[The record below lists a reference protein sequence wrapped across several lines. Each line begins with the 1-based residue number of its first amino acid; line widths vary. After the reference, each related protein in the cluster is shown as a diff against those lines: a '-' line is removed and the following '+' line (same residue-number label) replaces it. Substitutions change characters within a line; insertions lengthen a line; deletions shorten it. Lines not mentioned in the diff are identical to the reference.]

1 MARVRASL
9 EKIRDPSVQ
18 TAISEAAYAHV
29 RPVLKEALVNCPYAL
44 NDAEADCLESFGI
57 TVNPYATQTHTHA
70 ACKAIENRM
79 LEIVGRHLP
88 KERCTMLFLKRSKLR
103 YLRRAAALKD
113 DFLNQ
118 DIEPKDLFRYDR
130 DTIRTRLK
138 NIATPIAYISDT
150 LHFMSRLELMMLF
163 SDSPQLQ
170 TLLATLVLPVEAM
183 HRRTTLY
190 PALYSVNYG
199 PKGFEY
205 IPGNHG
211 GGAYFHPYDTLDWL
225 KVRQLRGEDHH
236 GIDPTITLTFQLV
249 ESLGANHLFIIQRG
263 DLRTPLV
270 RTFCRDTLVTM
281 PKVFCP
287 DSMNANRPLSKTKA
301 MQMLMYCKSVKQVSE
316 RDIYAKFRQM
326 ISTPELELYE
336 PDEIVH
342 LCNYFHFITHLD
354 SITCYEDLLGN
365 SLWRRLTIPVRTK
378 ITQFLDFFR
387 GQNNF
392 SKLLAALKW
401 ESFSYSLEP
410 TDFTVTYDG
419 HATRALSD
427 RLSLPLADAATIIK
441 DSRSDPTLFTE
452 EDLEDTPFEDFLD
465 RLKYPPHHY
474 KAEITS
480 PSGTNTPATNISPQ
494 PPQSGTHSPAP
505 TSIPDSVNDREN
517 IEIHNSSWLAAT
529 IHHML
534 ADLPFVQSESKRTY
548 FFASPPVLLSDPDL
562 THHTNLAWPP
572 ILSDM
577 VDSLNINANACFVQ
591 VYDNG
596 YSRPW
601 RCDYGRKPESDA
613 ITTLILGEVNLKAG
627 GEAEIPLKEGD
638 WFTISGALL
647 TRCHHISVR
656 SALCISLT
664 FWVHGSP
671 VLSALP
677 TEGWTTPQS
686 APFSVHSRQQL
697 DGGPPCQPA
706 DCSGS
711 PQPHFLER
719 PQISTVDSTPPIPKA
734 TSFRAPL
741 QPTAVETATTNPD
754 GALPWTTWVPLLQSH
769 GFDGKQLQYDPT
781 GNLIVPVQDIR
792 RLDHARYPDEVPVSL
807 QDTLNAIKRF
817 PVEIRMDHQRASSYA
832 SDIKNCRTGKLL
844 TQMDTKWKASF
855 AYKMQHEDKYV
866 AGTVI
871 HGCGGSGKSHAI
883 QTWMRTLPADQNTV
897 TIITPTVILR
907 NDWSTKLPILPS
919 DVFKTFEKAIIQ
931 PCNPV
936 VIFDDYTKL
945 PPGSIEATVMHHSNI
960 AYVVLTGDSRQSVY
974 HEINPEAYIAML
986 PEAVDVFTP
995 FCEFYL
1001 NATHRNVQALANKL
1015 GVYSERQGRLKVNF
1029 ASHHLKASRTPL
1041 LVPSTMKRNAMAD
1054 MGHHSMTYA
1063 GCQGLTA
1070 PKIQILLDNHT
1081 QFCSDRVL
1089 YTCLSRAVDSI
1100 HFINTGPTTGD
1111 YWTKLESTPYL
1122 KAFIDTYRDEKTEM
1136 YNSDPASEAPTEP
1149 EAPSTHFPLAPKPL
1163 LEPIV
1168 SELPAKEAREIFSH
1182 SAGYSDTIQTEDPV
1196 VQLFQHQQ
1204 ARDETLYWATIE
1216 ARLSL
1221 STPEDN
1227 LSEFNMKRDVGD
1239 ILFMNYS
1246 KVMNLPA
1253 EPVEFEERLWEI
1265 SAAEVRNVYLSK
1277 PIGNL
1282 VNAASRQS
1290 PDFPKHKIALFL
1302 KSQWVKKVE
1311 KLGALKVKPGQTI
1324 ASFMQETVMLYGTMA
1339 RYLRKMRQRF
1349 QPPNIFINCEKTP
1362 DDLDSFVKTHWNFAR
1377 PAHTNDFTAF
1387 DQSQDGA
1394 MLQFEVMKAK
1404 FFNVP
1409 PEIIEGYIYIK
1420 LNAAIFLGTLG
1431 IMRLSGEGPT
1441 FDANTECSIAYNAT
1455 RFHIDSGTAQVYA
1468 GDDMALDRICPE
1480 KASFHRL
1487 ENQLKLTSKPMFPR
1501 QTTGDY
1507 AEFCGWVFTPAGII
1521 KHSLKMYASIQ
1532 LQKKLN
1538 NIKES
1543 ARSYALDLRYAYKLG
1558 DSLQEHLTEEEAA
1571 YHQQS
1576 VRDMHLLHQ
1585 AEVLAHGS
1593 SSPPHPFSTAE
1604 AARTKTQ
1611 KRNATKRKQ
1620 KVRIAEI
1627 LPPDY

>member
-44 NDAEADCLESFGI
+44 SDAEADCLENFGI
-57 TVNPYATQTHTHA
+57 TINPYATQTHTHA
-70 ACKAIENRM
+70 ACKAVENRM
-79 LEIVGRHLP
+79 LEIVGKHLP

-113 DFLNQ
+113 DFVNK
-118 DIEPKDLFRYDR
+118 DVEPKDLFRYDR

-138 NIATPIAYISDT
+138 GISTPIAYMSDT
-150 LHFMSRLELMMLF
+150 LHFMSHLELMLLF

-170 TLLATLVLPVEAM
+170 TMLATVVLPIEAIH
-183 HRRTTLY
+183 HRTSLYPTLY
-190 PALYSVNYG
+190 SINYG

-211 GGAYFHPYDTLDWL
+211 GGAYFHPYATLDWL
-225 KVRQLRGEDHH
+225 KVRQLRGVDYY
-236 GIDPTITLTFQLV
+236 GIDPDITLTFQLV

-263 DLRTPLV
+263 DLKTPQV
-270 RTFCRDTLVTM
+270 RTFCRNALVTM
-281 PKVFCP
+281 PKIFCP
-287 DSMNANRPLSKTKA
+287 DSMNANRPLTKTKA
-301 MQMLMYCKSVKQVSE
+301 MQMLMYCKSVKQVTE

-326 ISTPELELYE
+326 ISTQELELYE

-342 LCNYFHFITHLD
+342 LCNYFHFIAHLD
-354 SITCYEDLLGN
+354 SISCYEDLLGN

-378 ITQFLDFFR
+378 INQFLDLFR
-387 GQNNF
+387 GQSGF
-392 SKLLAALKW
+392 TKLLSALKW
-401 ESFSYSLEP
+401 EAFSYSLEP
-410 TDFTVTYDG
+410 TDSTVHYNG
-419 HATRALSD
+419 HSARALSHK
-427 RLSLPLADAATIIK
+427 LGIPLPSAASILQ
-441 DSRSDPTLFTE
+441 DSRADPSLFTE
-452 EDLEDTPFEDFLD
+452 ADLEEAPFEDFLG
-465 RLKYPPHHY
+465 RLNFPINPHPETTPSVDCPDGT
-474 KAEITS
+474 APDDTPVTPGPCSTS
-480 PSGTNTPATNISPQ
+480 ADQAHSDPQ
-494 PPQSGTHSPAP
+494 PSKSQPTQAPGPTQTVDPNDDSTAPRP
-505 TSIPDSVNDREN
+505 TSFRE
-517 IEIHNSSWLAAT
+517 
-529 IHHML
+529 
-534 ADLPFVQSESKRTY
+534 P
-548 FFASPPVLLSDPDL
+548 LSDP
-562 THHTNLAWPP
+562 TSESSNAGPN
-572 ILSDM
+572 IL
-577 VDSLNINANACFVQ
+577 V
-591 VYDNG
+591 
-596 YSRPW
+596 PW
-601 RCDYGRKPESDA
+601 AS
-613 ITTLILGEVNLKAG
+613 
-627 GEAEIPLKEGD
+627 
-638 WFTISGALL
+638 
-647 TRCHHISVR
+647 
-656 SALCISLT
+656 
-664 FWVHGSP
+664 
-671 VLSALP
+671 
-677 TEGWTTPQS
+677 
-686 APFSVHSRQQL
+686 
-697 DGGPPCQPA
+697 
-706 DCSGS
+706 
-711 PQPHFLER
+711 
-719 PQISTVDSTPPIPKA
+719 
-734 TSFRAPL
+734 
-741 QPTAVETATTNPD
+741 
-754 GALPWTTWVPLLQSH
+754 WVPLLQSH
-769 GFDGKQLQYDPT
+769 GFDGQQLQNDPE
-781 GNLIVPVQDIR
+781 GNLIIPVQDIR
-792 RLDHARYPDEVPVSL
+792 RLAHCPYPDEVPTSL
-807 QDTLNAIKRF
+807 QTTLNAIKRY
-817 PVEIRMDHQRASSYA
+817 PVSIQIDHQRASSYA

-844 TQMDTKWKASF
+844 TQMDAKWKAAF
-855 AYKMQHEDKYV
+855 AYKMQHEDKTV

-883 QTWMRTLPADQNTV
+883 QEWMRKLPADQNVVTV
-897 TIITPTVILR
+897 VTPTVILR

-919 DVFKTFEKAIIQ
+919 ETFKTFEKAIVQ
-931 PCNPV
+931 PCNAV
-936 VIFDDYTKL
+936 VVFDDYTKL

-960 AYVVLTGDSRQSVY
+960 SYIILTGDSRQSVY
-974 HEINPEAYIAML
+974 HELNAEAYIATL

-1001 NATHRNVQALANKL
+1001 NATHRNVQGLANKL
-1015 GVYSERQGRLKVNF
+1015 GVYSERPGKLKVHF

-1041 LVPSTMKRNAMAD
+1041 LVPSTMKRNAMSD

-1070 PKIQILLDNHT
+1070 PKVQILLDNHT

-1111 YWTKLESTPYL
+1111 YWAKLESTPYL
-1122 KAFIDTYRDEKTEM
+1122 KAFIDTYRDEKTEL
-1136 YNSDPASEAPTEP
+1136 YNGEPASDLPTEP
-1149 EAPSTHFPLAPKPL
+1149 EPPITHFPLAPKPL
-1163 LEPIV
+1163 LEPLV
-1168 SELPAKEAREIFSH
+1168 SELPTKEAREIFSQ
-1182 SAGYSDTIQTEDPV
+1182 STGYSDTIQTEDPE

-1204 ARDETLYWATIE
+1204 AKDETLYWATID

-1221 STPEDN
+1221 ATPEEN
-1227 LSEFNMKRDVGD
+1227 LREFNMKKDVGD
-1239 ILFMNYS
+1239 ILFMNYAQ
-1246 KVMNLPA
+1246 VMQLPA

-1282 VNAASRQS
+1282 VNAATRQS

-1302 KSQWVKKVE
+1302 KSQWVKKTE

-1349 QPPNIFINCEKTP
+1349 QPKNIFINCETTP
-1362 DDLDSFVKTHWNFAR
+1362 DDLDAFVKTHWDFTR

-1409 PEIIEGYIYIK
+1409 SEIIEGYIFIK

-1455 RFHIDSGTAQVYA
+1455 RFHINDGTAQVYA

-1487 ENQLKLTSKPMFPR
+1487 EKQLKLTSKPMFPR
-1501 QTTGDY
+1501 QTVGDY

-1558 DSLQEHLTEEEAA
+1558 DDLQEHLTEEEAA

-1585 AEVLAHGS
+1585 AETLAHGS
-1593 SSPPHPFSTAE
+1593 SSPPHQFSTAE
-1604 AARTKTQ
+1604 TGRTRTQ
-1611 KRNATKRKQ
+1611 KRNDTKKKRR
-1620 KVRIAEI
+1620 VRIAEI

>member
-44 NDAEADCLESFGI
+44 NDAEADCLENFGI

-79 LEIVGRHLP
+79 LEIVGKHLP

-113 DFLNQ
+113 DFINQ

-138 NIATPIAYISDT
+138 DITTPIAYMSDT
-150 LHFMSRLELMMLF
+150 LHFMSHTELMLLF
-163 SDSPQLQ
+163 ADSPPLQ
-170 TLLATLVLPVEAM
+170 TMLATLVLPIEAM

-190 PALYSVNYG
+190 PALYSINYG

-281 PKVFCP
+281 PKIFCP
-287 DSMNANRPLSKTKA
+287 DSMNANRPLTKTKA

-336 PDEIVH
+336 PDEMVH
-342 LCNYFHFITHLD
+342 LCNYFHFVAHLD
-354 SITCYEDLLGN
+354 SITCYDDLLGN
-365 SLWRRLTIPVRTK
+365 SLWATPHHPRTHQSHP
-378 ITQFLDFFR
+378 ILDFFR

-401 ESFSYSLEP
+401 EPFSYSLEP
-410 TDFTVTYDG
+410 NDFTVSYDG
-419 HATRALSD
+419 HSARALAD
-427 RLSLPLADAATIIK
+427 RTGLSLTVAAATIK
-441 DSRSDPTLFTE
+441 DSRADPTLFTE
-452 EDLEDTPFEDFLD
+452 ADLEDTPFEDFLG
-465 RLKYPPHHY
+465 RLTYPIPTNQ
-474 KAEITS
+474 EGSPRDTEPES
-480 PSGTNTPATNISPQ
+480 PSISGATQVFHFNTSAQALTSSPESPQ
-494 PPQSGTHSPAP
+494 AQEWPEVH
-505 TSIPDSVNDREN
+505 
-517 IEIHNSSWLAAT
+517 HSSWLAAT
-529 IHHML
+529 FHHML
-534 ADLPFVQSESKRTY
+534 GELPFAQTVGRRTY
-548 FFASPPVLLSDPDL
+548 LFASPPVLFSDPDL
-562 THHTNLAWPP
+562 THHTNLAWQP
-572 ILSDM
+572 ILSDV
-577 VDSLNINANACFVQ
+577 VDSLGISATACFIQ
-591 VYDNG
+591 VYDEGLNQ
-596 YSRPW
+596 PW
-601 RCDYGRKPESDA
+601 RCNYGRKPESDV
-613 ITTLILGEVNLKAG
+613 ISTLTLGQAELELAG
-627 GEAEIPLKEGD
+627 GKRLSLKEGD
-638 WFTISGALL
+638 WFTINGPLL
-647 TRCHHISVR
+647 QRGHHISVG
-656 SALCISLT
+656 SPQCITLT
-664 FWVHGSP
+664 FWLHMSP
-671 VLSALP
+671 VASASPLQNWLSVQP
-677 TEGWTTPQS
+677 TSPAESSRGKCAPNLAHQPSNPVDTHYVPSRNRAQSLTTDNTPLIHK
-686 APFSVHSRQQL
+686 AV
-697 DGGPPCQPA
+697 
-706 DCSGS
+706 
-711 PQPHFLER
+711 
-719 PQISTVDSTPPIPKA
+719 STRTPLTPIPDDVA
-734 TSFRAPL
+734 TANSTCAI
-741 QPTAVETATTNPD
+741 
-754 GALPWTTWVPLLQSH
+754 PWVSWVPLLQSH
-769 GFDGKQLQYDPT
+769 GFDGTQLQHDPA
-781 GNLIVPVQDIR
+781 GSLIIPVQDIR
-792 RLDHARYPDEVPVSL
+792 RLAHANYPEEVPASL

-817 PVEIRMDHQRASSYA
+817 PVTIKIDHQRASSYA

-844 TQMDTKWKASF
+844 TQMDLKWKSSF
-855 AYKMQHEDKYV
+855 AYKMQHEDKQV

-883 QTWMRTLPADQNTV
+883 QKWMRTLPADQSTV
-897 TIITPTVILR
+897 TVITPTVILR
-907 NDWSTKLPILPS
+907 NDWGTKLPILPS
-919 DVFKTFEKAIIQ
+919 ETFKTFEKGIIQ

-960 AYVVLTGDSRQSVY
+960 SYIVLTGDSRQSVY
-974 HEINPEAYIAML
+974 HELNAEAYIATL

-1054 MGHHSMTYA
+1054 MGHHGMTYA

-1122 KAFIDTYRDEKTEM
+1122 KAFIDTYRDEKTEL
-1136 YNSDPASEAPTEP
+1136 YNAEPASDAPVEP
-1149 EAPSTHFPLAPKPL
+1149 EAPCTHFPPAPKPL
-1163 LEPIV
+1163 LEPLV
-1168 SELPAKEAREIFSH
+1168 SELSAKEDREIFSK
-1182 SAGYSDTIQTEDPV
+1182 SAGYSDTIQTEDPE

-1204 ARDETLYWATIE
+1204 AKDETLYWATID

-1221 STPEDN
+1221 ATPEDN
-1227 LSEFNMKRDVGD
+1227 LLEFNMKRDVGD
-1239 ILFMNYS
+1239 ILFMNYA

-1253 EPVEFEERLWEI
+1253 EPVQFEERLWEI

-1349 QPPNIFINCEKTP
+1349 QPPNIFINCERTP
-1362 DDLDSFVKTHWNFAR
+1362 DDLDVFVKTHWNFSR

-1409 PEIIEGYIYIK
+1409 SEIIEGYIYIK

-1480 KASFHRL
+1480 KSSFHRL

-1558 DSLQEHLTEEEAA
+1558 DNLQEHLTEEEAA

-1593 SSPPHPFSTAE
+1593 SSPPHSFSTAE
-1604 AARTKTQ
+1604 PNRTKTQ
-1611 KRNATKRKQ
+1611 KRNATKRKS

>member
-1 MARVRASL
+1 MAKVRASL
-9 EKIRDPSVQ
+9 ERIRDPSVQ

-44 NDAEADCLESFGI
+44 TDAEADCLENFGI

-70 ACKAIENRM
+70 ACKAIENRL
-79 LEIVGRHLP
+79 LEIVGKHLP

-113 DFLNQ
+113 DFINQ
-118 DIEPKDLFRYDR
+118 DVEPKDLFRYDR

-138 NIATPIAYISDT
+138 DINTPIAYMSDT
-150 LHFMSRLELMMLF
+150 LHFMSHSELIHIF
-163 SDSPQLQ
+163 ADSPKLQ
-170 TLLATLVLPVEAM
+170 TMLATVVLPIEAV
-183 HRRTTLY
+183 HRRSALY
-190 PALYSVNYG
+190 PALYSINYG

-225 KVRQLRGEDHH
+225 KVRQLQGKDYY
-236 GIDPTITLTFQLV
+236 GIDTDLTLTFQLV

-263 DLRTPLV
+263 DLRTPLM
-270 RTFCRDTLVTM
+270 RTFCRNALVTM
-281 PKVFCP
+281 PKIFCP
-287 DSMNANRPLSKTKA
+287 ESMNANRPLTKTKA

-316 RDIYAKFRQM
+316 RDIYAKFRQI
-326 ISTPELELYE
+326 ISTQELELYE

-342 LCNYFHFITHLD
+342 LCNYFNFVAHLD

-365 SLWRRLTIPVRTK
+365 SLWRRLTIPIRTT
-378 ITQFLDFFR
+378 ITKALDFFR
-387 GQNNF
+387 GQQSF
-392 SKLLAALKW
+392 SKLLGALKW

-410 TDFTVTYDG
+410 IDFTVRY
-419 HATRALSD
+419 HSASARLLS
-427 RLSLPLADAATIIK
+427 SKTGLAVPAAAAIIK
-441 DSRSDPTLFTE
+441 DSRSDPTLFSE
-452 EDLEDTPFEDFLD
+452 EDLEEAPFEDFLG
-465 RLKYPPHHY
+465 RLSFPPN
-474 KAEITS
+474 APRNDPTS
-480 PSGTNTPATNISPQ
+480 TDDSDGSPDTPDD
-494 PPQSGTHSPAP
+494 PPVEPSPAGP
-505 TSIPDSVNDREN
+505 APANEASTSST
-517 IEIHNSSWLAAT
+517 SSGPPVHHSDWQSAT
-529 IHHML
+529 ILHML
-534 ADLPFVQSESKRTY
+534 TNLPFLQLKGRRAY
-548 FFASPPVLLSDPDL
+548 FFATHPVIDYGHDRVLYS
-562 THHTNLAWPP
+562 TLAWPSTLTDIVSSLH
-572 ILSDM
+572 ILT
-577 VDSLNINANACFVQ
+577 NACLVQ
-591 VYDNG
+591 VYEEGASIPWHRDNE
-596 YSRPW
+596 
-601 RCDYGRKPESDA
+601 RCYEFDP
-613 ITTLILGEVNLKAG
+613 ITTLNFGKATFEFEGGVALK
-627 GEAEIPLKEGD
+627 LDEGD
-638 WFTISGALL
+638 WFSMAGPLL
-647 TRCHHISVR
+647 HLRHRVTAHSPMR
-656 SALCISLT
+656 ISLT
-664 FWVHGSP
+664 FRLHKHNMLGVP
-671 VLSALP
+671 LP
-677 TEGWTTPQS
+677 DGLTLPFTPAPEEPTTP
-686 APFSVHSRQQL
+686 HSN
-697 DGGPPCQPA
+697 DGTSSGANDTTATKPDPPP
-706 DCSGS
+706 
-711 PQPHFLER
+711 
-719 PQISTVDSTPPIPKA
+719 
-734 TSFRAPL
+734 TSFRSPIHPDPAADL
-741 QPTAVETATTNPD
+741 TKQPVTP
-754 GALPWTTWVPLLQSH
+754 LPWASWVPLLQNH
-769 GFDGKQLQYDPT
+769 GFDGQQMQHDPA
-781 GNLIVPVQDIR
+781 GNLIIPVQDIH
-792 RLDHARYPDEVPVSL
+792 RLAHCAYPDEVPECL
-807 QDTLNAIKRF
+807 RHTLNTIKRH
-817 PVEIRMDHQRASSYA
+817 PVEITIDHQRASSYA

-844 TQMDTKWKASF
+844 AQMDMKWKASF
-855 AYKMQHEDKYV
+855 AYKMQHESKTV
-866 AGTVI
+866 TGTVI

-883 QTWMRTLPADQNTV
+883 QTWMRTLPADQTIVTV
-897 TIITPTVILR
+897 ITPTVLLR

-919 DVFKTFEKAIIQ
+919 DVFKTFEKAIVQ

-960 AYVVLTGDSRQSVY
+960 SYIVLTGDSRQSVY
-974 HEINPEAYIAML
+974 HELNAEAYIATL

-1001 NATHRNVQALANKL
+1001 NATHRNVQSLANKL
-1015 GVYSERQGRLKVNF
+1015 GVYSERQGRLKINF

-1070 PKIQILLDNHT
+1070 PKIQILLDSHT

-1111 YWTKLESTPYL
+1111 YWAKLESTPYL
-1122 KAFIDTYRDEKTEM
+1122 KAFIDTYRDEKTEL
-1136 YNSDPASEAPTEP
+1136 YNSEPASDQPREP
-1149 EAPSTHFPLAPKPL
+1149 EAPTTHFPLAPKPL
-1163 LEPIV
+1163 LEPLV
-1168 SELPAKEAREIFSH
+1168 STLPTKEEREIFSR
-1182 SAGYSDTIQTEDPV
+1182 STGYSDTIQTEDPE

-1204 ARDETLYWATIE
+1204 ARDETLYWATID

-1221 STPEDN
+1221 ATPEEN
-1227 LSEFNMKRDVGD
+1227 LQEFNMKKDVGD
-1239 ILFMNYS
+1239 ILFMNYA

-1253 EPVEFEERLWEI
+1253 EPVEFEERLWEV

-1277 PIGNL
+1277 PVGNL
-1282 VNAASRQS
+1282 INAAARQS

-1349 QPPNIFINCEKTP
+1349 QPPNIFINCERTP
-1362 DDLDSFVKTHWNFAR
+1362 EDLDTFVKTQWNFAR

-1409 PEIIEGYIYIK
+1409 SEIIEGYIYIK

-1480 KASFHRL
+1480 KSSFHRL
-1487 ENQLKLTSKPMFPR
+1487 ERQLKLTSKPMFPK
-1501 QTTGDY
+1501 QVKGDY
-1507 AEFCGWVFTPAGII
+1507 AEFCGWVITPAGII

-1558 DSLQEHLTEEEAA
+1558 DSLQDHLTEEEAA

-1585 AEVLAHGS
+1585 SETLAHGP
-1593 SSPPHPFSTAE
+1593 SSPPHHFATTEPI
-1604 AARTKTQ
+1604 RTKTQ

-1620 KVRIAEI
+1620 KVRLADIA
-1627 LPPDY
+1627 PPAY